1 MMEETRRQGEGE
13 TMGQRI
19 RSHRDLEVY
28 QMGFEAAM
36 RIFEVTKGFPKEERY
51 SLVDQI
57 RRSSRAVCANI
68 AEAWRRRR
76 YEGSFVY
83 RLNDSEA
90 EAAETQVW
98 LEFAVKCS
106 YVDPA
111 IARELYATYDNVLG
125 KLVTMINQP
134 EQWVIGARH

>member
-1 MMEETRRQGEGE
+1 MGDRETRRGGDKGRGRQGGKEKGRRGKAETEEGG

-68 AEAWRRRR
+68 AEAWR
-76 YEGSFVY
+76 
-83 RLNDSEA
+83 
-90 EAAETQVW
+90 
-98 LEFAVKCS
+98 
-106 YVDPA
+106 
-111 IARELYATYDNVLG
+111 
-125 KLVTMINQP
+125 
-134 EQWVIGARH
+134 